1 MPANLLL
8 ATFLSFGAG
17 LLSFLSPCVL
27 PLLPSYVSYITGLSF
42 EELTSSSLVDQPRLR
57 RLTLLNSLM
66 FVLGFSLVFVA
77 MGASATFAGRLLG
90 DHLDVVR
97 KVGGIF
103 IIALGL
109 YLVGLLKLS
118 FLSRERHFSLG
129 NKRAGYVGSM
139 LVGVSFAA
147 GWTPCIGP
155 VLSSILVYAS
165 TYETLGAGVFL
176 LSIYSLG
183 LGLPFLLTALAI
195 NAFMIYFR
203 RINRYIRFVNVT
215 SGLLLIFMG
224 ILLYSDYFSILSG
237 YLSQWIGFQGL

>member
-8 ATFLSFGAG
+8 ATFFSFAAG

-42 EELTSSSLVDQPRLR
+42 EELTSSPDKYRLR

-103 IIALGL
+103 IIGLGL

-165 TYETLGAGVFL
+165 TYETVGAGVFL
-176 LSIYSLG
+176 LSVYSLG
-183 LGLPFLLTALAI
+183 LGMPFLLTALAI
-195 NAFMIYFR
+195 NAFLLYFR
-203 RINRYIRFVNVT
+203 RINRYIRFVNVA

-224 ILLYSDYFSILSG
+224 ILLYSDYFSLLSG
-237 YLSQWIGFQGL
+237 YLSQWVGFQGL